1 MITARSRR
9 RLARAGCVLVAAL
22 AVGAVMPAAEARP
35 PKGDTA
41 RVSEGFKGEQLNG
54 ASTGLGLSADGRS
67 ALFSSAATDLLPST
81 GTPNSGEVYVRDLRN
96 GHIERVSVA
105 DDGSQLNAPTTD
117 ASISADGRF
126 VAFSTAATNVVPGQA
141 KHENDVFV
149 RDRWTGRTELI
160 TGGLLATADDE
171 TIRSADNPTLSAD
184 GRYVA
189 YASNRTDLT
198 TGIRRGKINIYV
210 TDRWTHTTRL
220 VTTGPAGGTGA
231 DNHSY
236 RPTISADGR
245 TVGFVSRAYNLTDP
259 APGTPAAPA
268 AADAELAGPRFYPY
282 YVWSAATGRTVVAGV
297 DTTGAERGVGLMD
310 ARISPDGRYALYGMP
325 TYGVGPRP
333 GNHGLRMDLYVHDL
347 VTGKVTLVNTP
358 LPGTTPTDGSYDP
371 AITADGRWVY
381 FDSAA
386 DDLVADDTNQSSDVF
401 RRDLWTGRI
410 ERVSLASDGSQST
423 AAAQN
428 PYVDAEG
435 GTVLFD
441 AEDGNLV
448 PGDTNTVTDVFRRR
462 L

>member
-1 MITARSRR
+1 MITSRSRR
-9 RLARAGCVLVAAL
+9 LLARTATVLAAVVVAGAA
-22 AVGAVMPAAEARP
+22 VPAAEARP
-35 PKGDTA
+35 PKGATA

-67 ALFSSAATDLLPST
+67 ALFSSGATDLLPST

-141 KHENDVFV
+141 KHANDVFV
-149 RDRWTGRTELI
+149 HDRWTGRTELI
-160 TGGLLATADDE
+160 TAGLLATTDDE

-184 GRYVA
+184 GRFVA

-198 TGIRRGKINIYV
+198 TGIHRGKINIYV

-236 RPTISADGR
+236 RPTISADGG
-245 TVGFVSRAYNLTDP
+245 TVGFVSRADNLTEP
-259 APGTPAAPA
+259 APAAPA
-268 AADAELAGPRFYPY
+268 AAHAELAGPHFYPY
-282 YVWSAATGRTVVAGV
+282 YVWSAATGKTVVAGV
-297 DTTGAERGVGLMD
+297 DDTGAERGVGLMD
-310 ARISPDGRYALYGMP
+310 ARLSADGRYALYGMP

-333 GNHGLRMDLYVHDL
+333 GSHGLRMDLYVHDL
-347 VTGKVTLVNTP
+347 ATGKVTPVNTP
-358 LPGTTPTDGSYDP
+358 LPGTTSVYGSYDP
-371 AITADGRWVY
+371 VITADGRWVY
-381 FDSAA
+381 FDSAD
-386 DDLVADDTNQSSDVF
+386 DDLVPGDTNQASDVF

-410 ERVSLASDGSQST
+410 ERVSLTSDGAQST
-423 AAAQN
+423 AGAQN
-428 PYVDAEG
+428 PYVDASG
-435 GTVLFD
+435 DTVLFD

-448 PGDTNTVTDVFRRR
+448 PGDTNAVTDVFRR
-462 L
+462 LL